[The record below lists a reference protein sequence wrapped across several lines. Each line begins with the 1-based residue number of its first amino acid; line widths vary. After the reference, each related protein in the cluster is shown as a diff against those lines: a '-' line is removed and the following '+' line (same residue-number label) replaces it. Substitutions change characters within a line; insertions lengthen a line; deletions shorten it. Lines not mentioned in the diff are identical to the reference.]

1 LNSVDRRAV
10 ARPAVRFLAV
20 ALVGL
25 VPVACGPS
33 GPEMAS
39 ISGKVTYDGKP
50 VPKGTITFIP
60 VIPAG
65 RNAVGVIGP
74 DGSYSLQT
82 EKPGD
87 GALLGDYT
95 VTISA
100 HDEAVLDYIPATPVK
115 PKLLA
120 PAKYENP
127 KTTDLKATVKRGA
140 SPVNFDLKD

>member
-10 ARPAVRFLAV
+10 ARPGVRFLAV

-25 VPVACGPS
+25 VPLACGPT
-33 GPEMAS
+33 GPEMAT
-39 ISGKVTYDGKP
+39 ISGKVTYNGKP

-60 VIPAG
+60 VAQGG
-65 RNAVGVIGP
+65 RNAVGVIAS
-74 DGSYSLQT
+74 DGSYALQT

-87 GALLGDYT
+87 GALLGDYN

-100 HDEAVLDYIPATPVK
+100 HDEAVLDYIPSKPVE

>member
-1 LNSVDRRAV
+1 LNFVDRRAF
-10 ARPAVRFLAV
+10 ARSAVRFLALAV
-20 ALVGL
+20 VGL
-25 VPVACGPS
+25 APLACGPS

-39 ISGKVTYDGKP
+39 ISGKVTYGGKP

-60 VIPAG
+60 SSPGG

-74 DGSYSLQT
+74 DGSYTLQT

-87 GALLGDYT
+87 GALLGDYIVT
-95 VTISA
+95 VSA
-100 HDEAVLDYIPATPVK
+100 HDEAVLDYIPAKPVE

>member
-1 LNSVDRRAV
+1 LNFADRRTV
-10 ARPAVRFLAV
+10 ARFLAL

-25 VPVACGPS
+25 VPLACGPS
-33 GPEMAS
+33 GPEMAT
-39 ISGKVTYDGKP
+39 ISGKVTYNGKP

-60 VIPAG
+60 TTPGG
-65 RNAVGVIGP
+65 RNAVGVIAA
-74 DGSYSLQT
+74 DGSYALQT

-87 GALLGDYT
+87 GALLGDYN

-100 HDEAVLDYIPATPVK
+100 HDEAVLDYIPAKPVE